1 MLDCSFLIL
10 LCSKKSSIS
19 LILQNFFVAITEKS
33 HYLNS
38 ESIHKKKAIFNSESI
53 AFFSLKSSL
62 SANF

>member
-1 MLDCSFLIL
+1 M
-10 LCSKKSSIS
+10 
-19 LILQNFFVAITEKS
+19 ILQNFFVAITEKS